1 LLFYYLMKLLLAVG
15 ARILNFSPLGD
26 ALHAEDVATRFNL
39 GFFINKFLRANSAL
53 GYFFELLTKL
63 FEMRELLLFGLI
75 SLDLFLII
83 INESSLLTSHVLSL
97 LILLRLFNR

>member
-1 LLFYYLMKLLLAVG
+1 LLFYYLMKLLFAVG
-15 ARILNFSPLGD
+15 ACVLNFSPLGD
-26 ALHAEDVATRFNL
+26 ALHAEHVKARFNL
-39 GFFINKFLRANSAL
+39 GFFINKFLRTNSAL
-53 GYFFELLTKL
+53 GYFFELLTKQ

-97 LILLRLFNR
+97 LILLRLFIR